1 MEICNGSSPLAK
13 RPTDSRLA
21 HTSERLNQENGKV
34 DQALDI
40 SRRLRSR
47 CSVSVLAL
55 AAVAAAG
62 VSTTGYAVAQCNT
75 STKVCSGTVTSS
87 LDASSNGD
95 VNWTLSANTSLN
107 TSRRAFKVTGTSGT
121 VNLSM
126 QGSSSVSVAHTN
138 TPALTGP
145 DFAISLVSERG
156 VTLNQATTAGNIS
169 IGCVGHTDCAFWG
182 QLHALSVSAGGAVN
196 LDLHGDVSTTTVGA
210 SAQGRAIIVKTT
222 NSAGADIS
230 IISRGNVQVTGIEL
244 EPPSFGDPGFIFDK
258 IAIEADAD
266 KGNILINANT
276 VSSFHE
282 AIDAYTKDGTI
293 TINTSGAITSVGSAA
308 IEAYSKSG
316 NVTVSGEGLIK
327 GVSQAINAKVVSS
340 TVFVNAR
347 GGAETTGTNATDV
360 AINISATGLTN
371 QPVRLFGVQTITSS
385 SGRGVYVHARTNSS
399 PITISVNAI
408 TSQNSALYLN
418 SNGGGTVS
426 LTATGTIETKN
437 TGSSQDAIAIRVKQT
452 GNASIDVKTA
462 SVTGPNGGILI
473 EGNGSQVTLSTT
485 GTISSSRSDAYG
497 IKVTST
503 GNISVTTQSA
513 YSKYIAIG
521 ARGTVLSQVD
531 VTVTGNVQASGNAIK
546 SAVYAT
552 GDGFDKDVTVTVGSG
567 AHVTASGTASSN
579 TRNFDGVYVKNGT
592 DKTARANISGRVTVS
607 GHRASAAVR
616 VRTTNFLGAA
626 EANITTSTAVL
637 TGPVGLLL
645 HGDRSPSRVNNAG
658 TIVGSKPNGVS
669 IGVYAI
675 ANAGEIN
682 ITSSGSI
689 TSTGGTQGFGI
700 YAKTSAQTT
709 ITLNSG
715 ATVGTTGGIGN
726 AIWTTGP
733 TTVNV
738 NSGATIT
745 ANIRL
750 GAGDDL
756 LYFTGGSVSGNITLD
771 GGEGDDYIAF
781 ADNTF
786 SISTSGITNFESMF
800 IDEATVAFDGNATL
814 SLGMRLDEGTLDLQ
828 DGDTGDI
835 ITVSNDFIGDGF
847 IEIDA
852 NFSAGT
858 ADSISV
864 GGNFMRDGED
874 YPNDVIV
881 IRVADVTPSN
891 ASTRSVGPITVLSVS
906 GTVRTPTDR
915 LRLQGV
921 SMLSGGYVYTLEFD
935 TSSKTYQLVGV
946 AATLNCSESP
956 TDTFTCRGAI
966 TRREQMIRQSTT
978 ALSATLDVSAAV
990 GVTNDIG
997 IVMVNSGDVS
1007 LTQAPSG
1014 RSLTASGSATGVI
1027 SLTSTGSGNVSIDVN
1042 GVVTLSGA
1050 GTAIAGT
1057 ANTGNI
1063 SITTS
1068 GSVTAEQSGGTGS
1081 RPTGA
1086 TAIKAVGSGSSITI
1100 STVSSVRGGLDG
1112 IYASNTSTGSV
1123 TVSTTGT
1130 VSAVKRA
1137 AIFAKGNGGTVTVN
1151 TTGAVTAE
1159 QRGIKAENAG
1169 SGAIN
1174 ITTSGVVTATRNAY
1188 PRGYAIEVLHTG
1200 SGGITISTA
1209 AISGQARGIHAKSD
1223 GEGGSIDIDV
1233 KGDITATG
1241 GRGEG
1246 IYARTN
1252 RGDVT
1257 ISVTGSISSTLYAI
1271 RVNNYTRYGT
1281 PIGSGNSVSISVA
1294 GDISNTSTSTRLF
1307 TVNHDST
1314 GSMTVELGAG
1324 SATWRGISLSSSGDI
1339 TLTMTGNLTAGG
1351 SRYNH
1356 TAIVAYTRESIT
1368 ISAKDIAAAAGIYTW
1383 VSSGSK
1389 STSITAGTISAEFG
1403 LGVRAG
1409 TYGSGSITISTAGIT
1424 GKDSHAIYA
1433 HIDETGNGDI
1443 SITDTGS
1450 IQMTGSAEDTVYAFN
1465 SGNGG
1470 ISITLSSVEGTQD
1483 AIVAL
1488 NSGNGNVSIIA
1499 GDTVTA
1505 AQSGIFVSN
1514 SGVRATEVTASG
1526 TITAR
1531 QGAGIFIKNSGSNVT
1546 INAKAITAATHGI
1559 HVTNSGAGSSTIVVD
1574 GAVSVSGGNA
1584 VYGIYVLEQSGSEGA
1599 SITVSGSGSVTGK
1612 RTGIRTVV
1620 NGSGNGTI
1628 STEGAVTGDIH
1639 GIDIA
1644 NSGTGDISLTI
1655 SGDVTATGSDA
1666 TASAIKTR
1674 TVGGD
1679 VSITINSGT
1688 IQGLKAIDDDESN
1701 TTIVVNS
1708 GAVISGS
1715 VTLSAGVDKITFAE
1729 GTFNNAITIDGGEDA
1744 GTDTSV
1750 DVITFSGGTVAL
1762 NTANLRNWEHIV
1774 VSEGTTISF
1783 PSQTTALN
1791 IDDLKLSGTLSLKN
1805 DVAGTVFN
1813 LNGDLS
1819 AGGTIILDVNFDGG
1833 VTGSPPNTV
1842 PNAVADQIVVAGD
1855 LTGTHS
1861 IVINDVTP
1869 SDIFQRVLS
1878 LKIFSVSGTIDENA
1892 QILVDGGE
1900 FISGAFAYQLV
1911 FDAATKS
1918 YSLTGA
1924 KGTLKCDPVPQ
1935 AEGSFTCSGEI
1946 SARERISARNTVDI
1960 IVTLESSA
1968 TVNIAK
1974 DRAFDIQG
1982 QGGISFTQG
1991 PSGGVLNATG
2001 SADAIILARGTGNGS
2016 VQIQLT
2022 GTATLSGPGTAVQA
2036 TSSGTGEISI
2046 STAAVIATNES
2057 GTAIKAYGKGR
2068 SVTVNAT
2075 TVSGA
2080 QNAIVAKNTGTV
2092 GATTVT
2098 TTGNVS
2104 SKGAGI
2110 NAYSLGGAV
2119 TVNANVVDGD
2129 EVAIL
2134 AENRNRVSVVTVNT
2148 SGTITSRSAAI
2159 KAYSDGGGVNL
2170 NAFNVTG
2177 STGAIIAKN
2186 RIGAGA
2192 VAVTSTGELKTS
2204 SGTAVYATSQE
2215 GAVTISVAKV
2225 SGETGAI
2232 FAKSIEGPGTI
2243 AVTTTDDVTT
2253 RSGSAIYAYSN
2264 AGQVTVRTR
2273 NVSGETNAIVAKNN
2287 SGTVGSISVTTSGTV
2302 TASNGAGILAENIGN
2317 GSLSVE
2323 TEGTVTGSGATGD
2336 GIHATNE
2343 TNGTQLT
2350 INADAVTGQR
2360 HAIFALN
2367 KGSDTLSITTNGPIS
2382 ATASSAIHANSE
2394 GEGGISIVIGGSV
2407 NGGTAGAAIDTLT
2420 DNQVTNIALNT
2431 GATVSAGESG
2441 IAIRNDE
2448 GASNVSIRDGST
2460 LTGAVRL
2467 GGGVDRVTLLG
2478 GNIGTSIIDGGS
2490 DGETDTSVDI
2500 LTVSAGSFILAGG
2513 TQSATASQFVNWERI
2528 TVDASVSASV
2538 SGNVL
2543 LEVDR
2548 LEIDGALSMRDNR
2561 PDDSLRITGIFA
2573 GSTILDIDVN
2583 FASGQADT
2591 LSVSGGVSGTK
2602 FLRINDV
2609 SPESQTERQAE
2620 ISLVQVDGNVSNNSF
2635 TLTGRS
2641 ILSGGNQ
2648 YELIFDPRTKEFKLS
2663 GISAGGPML
2672 LSAQITFFDGF
2683 ARVSSMSER
2692 RLNRRSLSTNDSG
2705 TGRGAWFRQTNS
2717 KIDHGLP
2724 SNNRAPKF
2732 DSSVLGYQTGFDMGR
2747 FVSPIGTFVYGVTAQ
2762 YNEVSSDVS
2771 VGTANKGLLS
2781 AVGYGVGATATWYG
2795 NDGAYIDFQGQFN
2808 DIDADF
2814 ETDSIGRLMD
2824 GTEATALVVSA
2835 EMGQRYQFTDDVA
2848 VTPQAQLSWGQ
2859 VDVNSFSTNNNQLVR
2874 PDAEAGY
2881 TLRAG
2886 VEAEYG
2892 SKQYNGYLLGNLYYD
2907 SIDAWEL
2914 EFVGENYKDTNG
2926 AVSVEFGF
2934 GGSTEV
2940 SEGAILFL
2948 QGSYRITTD
2957 SGADRKSSTNLSAGF
2972 AFSW

>member
-13 RPTDSRLA
+13 RPRDSRLA
-21 HTSERLNQENGKV
+21 HTSERLNQKNGKV

-40 SRRLRSR
+40 SSVLRSR

-87 LDASSNGD
+87 LTATSSSD

-107 TSRRAFKVTGTSGT
+107 VSRKAFQVTGTGGT

-126 QGSSSVSVAHTN
+126 QGSSSVSVSHTN
-138 TPALTGP
+138 TPAITGA
-145 DFAISLVSERG
+145 DFAINLISQRG
-156 VTLNQATTAGNIS
+156 VTLNQATTVGGIS
-169 IGCVGHTDCAFWG
+169 IGCVDTGSCAFWG

-196 LDLHGDVSTTTVGA
+196 LDLHGDVSTTNVGG
-210 SAQGRAIIVKTT
+210 STQGRGILAVTT

-230 IISRGNVQVTGIEL
+230 VTSRGNVNVTGIEL
-244 EPPSFGDPGFIFDK
+244 ETPTFGDPGFIFDK
-258 IAIEADAD
+258 IGIEAIAN
-266 KGNILINANT
+266 KGNILINAST

-282 AIDAYTKDGTI
+282 AIDAYTKNGTI

-327 GVSQAINAKVVSS
+327 GVSKAVDAKVVSS
-340 TVFVNAR
+340 IVFVNAR
-347 GGAETTGTNATDV
+347 GGAETTGTSSTDV
-360 AINISATGLTN
+360 AINVSATSLTN
-371 QPVRLFGVQTITSS
+371 QAVRVFAVQGVTSS
-385 SGRGVYVHARTNSS
+385 SGRGIYVHARTNSS
-399 PITISVNAI
+399 PITLSVNGI
-408 TSQNSALYLN
+408 TSENSALYLN
-418 SNGGGTVS
+418 TNGGGTVS
-426 LTATGTIETKN
+426 VTATGTIETKN
-437 TGSSQDAIAIRVKQT
+437 TGSSNDAIAVRVKHT
-452 GNASIDVKTA
+452 SNNANINVTTA
-462 SVTGPNGGILI
+462 SVTGPKGGILI
-473 EGNGSQVTLSTT
+473 EGNGSDITLSTT
-485 GTISSSRSDAYG
+485 GTVKSTRSDAIA
-497 IKVTST
+497 IKASSSGDVQITAE
-503 GNISVTTQSA
+503 NA
-513 YSKYIAIG
+513 YSKFTTIVAEGLILGG
-521 ARGTVLSQVD
+521 AD
-531 VTVTGNVQASGNAIK
+531 VTVTGNIQVSGNAIK
-546 SAVYAT
+546 RAIYAKTT
-552 GDGFDKDVTVTVGSG
+552 GFEGNATVTVGSG
-567 AHVTASGTASSN
+567 AHVTASGTSSSN
-579 TRNFDGVYVKNGT
+579 TQSFDGIYVKDEGGQLA
-592 DKTARANISGRVTVS
+592 KANISGRVTIS

-616 VRTTNFLGAA
+616 VRTTNFLGQV
-626 EANITTSTAVL
+626 EANVTTSTAVV
-637 TGPVGLLL
+637 TGPIGIVA
-645 HGDRSPSRVNNAG
+645 HGDRSHARVNNAG
-658 TIVGSKPNGVS
+658 TIVGSKPNGTA

-675 ANAGEIN
+675 VDGSDIT

-689 TSTGGTQGFGI
+689 TADNGTQGFGI
-700 YAKTSAQTT
+700 YAKTSGRTN

-715 ATVGTTGGIGN
+715 ATVGTTGGVGT

-733 TTVNV
+733 ANV
-738 NSGATIT
+738 RVHSGAQIT

-750 GAGDDL
+750 GAGADS
-756 LYFTGGSVSGNITLD
+756 LYFTGGSIADNIILD
-771 GGEGDDYIAF
+771 GGAGNDWLEF
-781 ADNTF
+781 ANNSFTV
-786 SISTSGITNFESMF
+786 STSGITNFEDME
-800 IDEATVAFDGNATL
+800 IDDATVSFDGNATL
-814 SLGMRLDEGTLDLQ
+814 GLNLELDFGTLSLQ

-835 ITVSNDFIGDGF
+835 VTITNGF
-847 IEIDA
+847 TGEGEIKIDA

-864 GGNFMRDGED
+864 GGDFGDD
-874 YPNDVIV
+874 YSEIV
-881 IRVADVTPSN
+881 LRVADVTPSN

-906 GTVRTPTDR
+906 GSVASPSDYV
-915 LRLQGV
+915 LFSLHGE
-921 SMLSGGYVYTLEFD
+921 SMLSGGYVYSLEFD
-935 TSSKTYQLVGV
+935 ANSKIYQLVGV
-946 AATLNCSESP
+946 AATLNCAESP
-956 TDTFTCRGAI
+956 VDTFTCRGAI
-966 TRREQMIRQSTT
+966 TQREQMIRQSTT

-1014 RSLTASGSATGVI
+1014 RSLTGSGSATGVI
-1027 SLTSTGSGNVSIDVN
+1027 SLSSTASGNVSIDVN

-1057 ANTGNI
+1057 ATTGNV

-1100 STVSSVRGGLDG
+1100 STGSAVRGGLDG
-1112 IYASNTSTGSV
+1112 IYASNTGTGSV

-1159 QRGIKAENAG
+1159 GRGIKAENAG
-1169 SGAIN
+1169 AGAIN
-1174 ITTSGVVTATRNAY
+1174 ITAAGVVTATRNSY
-1188 PRGYAIEVLHTG
+1188 PRGYAIEVLHSG
-1200 SGGITISTA
+1200 SGAITISTA
-1209 AISGQARGIHAKSD
+1209 AITGQKRGIHARSN
-1223 GEGGSIDIDV
+1223 GEGGSINIDV

-1241 GRGEG
+1241 GAGEG
-1246 IYARTN
+1246 IYAATN
-1252 RGDVT
+1252 KGNIT
-1257 ISVTGSISSTLYAI
+1257 ISVTGTVSSTFYAARINNNVPYGQARASGTTVSLSIS
-1271 RVNNYTRYGT
+1271 GH
-1281 PIGSGNSVSISVA
+1281 
-1294 GDISNTSTSTRLF
+1294 ISNTSTSTRLV
-1307 TVNHDST
+1307 TVDHDST
-1314 GSMTVELGAG
+1314 GSMTVELG
-1324 SATWRGISLSSSGDI
+1324 SASGTRRAIDLSSSGDI
-1339 TLTMTGNLTAGG
+1339 TLTMTGNLTSGG
-1351 SRYNH
+1351 DDSGQW
-1356 TAIVAYTRESIT
+1356 AISVYTNQSIT
-1368 ISAKDIAAAAGIYTW
+1368 ISAKDISAAAGIYTW

-1389 STSITAGTISAEFG
+1389 ATSITAGTISAAFDT
-1403 LGVRAG
+1403 GVFVG
-1409 TYGSGSITISTAGIT
+1409 TSGSGSITIATAGVT
-1424 GKDSHAIYA
+1424 AKDRHAIYA
-1433 HIDETGNGDI
+1433 YIEKTGNGAI
-1443 SITDTGS
+1443 SITDTGT
-1450 IQMTGSAEDTVYAFN
+1450 IRNTGSADDTVYAFN

-1470 ISITLSSVEGTQD
+1470 ISITVSAVEGTQD

-1488 NSGNGNVSIIA
+1488 NSGNGNVSVTA
-1499 GDTVTA
+1499 GDTVSA

-1514 SGVRATEVTASG
+1514 SGVRATEVTAAG
-1526 TITAR
+1526 TITAG

-1546 INAKAITAATHGI
+1546 INSKAITAATHGI
-1559 HVTNSGAGSSTIVVD
+1559 HVTNSGAGSSTIIVD
-1574 GAVSVSGGNA
+1574 GAVSVSGANA
-1584 VYGIYVLEQSGSEGA
+1584 VYGIYVLEQSGSEGT

-1612 RTGIRTVV
+1612 RTGIWAVV
-1620 NGSGNGTI
+1620 NGAGDATI
-1628 STEGAVTGDIH
+1628 STEGAVTGDIR
-1639 GIDIA
+1639 GIDVA

-1744 GTDTSV
+1744 GTDVSV
-1750 DVITFSGGTVAL
+1750 DVITFSGGTVTL
-1762 NTANLRNWEHIV
+1762 NTANVRNWENIV

-1791 IDDLKLSGTLSLKN
+1791 IDDLKLSGTLSLQN

-1833 VTGSPPNTV
+1833 VTGTAPNTV
-1842 PNAVADQIVVAGD
+1842 PNAVADEIVVAGD
-1855 LTGTHS
+1855 LTGTHT

-1892 QILVDGGE
+1892 EILVDGGE
-1900 FISGAFAYQLV
+1900 FVSGSFAYQLV
-1911 FDAATKS
+1911 FDSATKS
-1918 YSLTGA
+1918 YSLTGS
-1924 KGTLKCDPVPQ
+1924 KGTLKCDAVPQ
-1935 AEGSFTCSGEI
+1935 AEGSFTCSGVI

-1968 TVNIAK
+1968 TVDIAK

-1991 PSGGVLNATG
+1991 PNGGELKATG

-2046 STAAVIATNES
+2046 STAAVIAGNES

-2080 QNAIVAKNTGTV
+2080 QNAIVAKNTGAV

-2177 STGAIIAKN
+2177 SSGAIIAKN

-2192 VAVTSTGELKTS
+2192 VTVTSTGTLNTT
-2204 SGTAVYATSQE
+2204 SGTALYATSQE
-2215 GAVTISVAKV
+2215 GAVTISVASV

-2243 AVTTTDDVTT
+2243 AVTTTGNVTT
-2253 RSGSAIYAYSN
+2253 RSGAAIYAYSQ
-2264 AGQVTVRTR
+2264 AGQVAVRTR

-2287 SGTVGSISVTTSGTV
+2287 SGTVGSISVTTSGAV
-2302 TASNGAGILAENIGN
+2302 AASDGAAILAENKGN

-2323 TEGTVTGSGATGD
+2323 TDGTVTGSGATGD
-2336 GIHATNE
+2336 GIHATNDE
-2343 TNGTQLT
+2343 NGTLLT
-2350 INADAVTGQR
+2350 INAGGVTGQR

-2367 KGSDTLSITTNGPIS
+2367 KGSDTLSITTNGTIS
-2382 ATASSAIHANSE
+2382 ATASSAIHAASE
-2394 GEGGISIVIGGSV
+2394 GEGGISIVIGGSIT
-2407 NGGTAGAAIDTLT
+2407 GGTGGATIDTLT
-2420 DNQVTNIALNT
+2420 DDQTTNIALNT

-2448 GASNVSIRDGST
+2448 GASNVSIREGST
-2460 LTGAVRL
+2460 LVGAVRL
-2467 GGGVDRVTLLG
+2467 GGGVDRVILQG

-2490 DGETDTSVDI
+2490 DGETDTSIDV
-2500 LTVSAGSFILAGG
+2500 LTVSAGSFVLAGG
-2513 TQSATASQFVNWERI
+2513 TQSAAASQFVNWERI

-2548 LEIDGALSMRDNR
+2548 LEIDGALTMRDNR
-2561 PDDSLRITGIFA
+2561 PDDSLRVTGIFA

-2705 TGRGAWFRQTNS
+2705 TGRGAWFRQINS
-2717 KIDHGLP
+2717 KINHGLP

-2762 YNEVSSDVS
+2762 YNEVNSDVS

-2795 NDGAYIDFQGQFN
+2795 DDGAYIDFQGQFN

-2824 GTEATALVVSA
+2824 GTEATAIVVSA
-2835 EMGQRYQFTDDVA
+2835 EMGQRYQFTDEVA

>member
-13 RPTDSRLA
+13 RPRDSRLA
-21 HTSERLNQENGKV
+21 HTSERLNQKNGKV

-40 SRRLRSR
+40 SSVLRSR

-87 LDASSNGD
+87 LTATSSSD

-107 TSRRAFKVTGTSGT
+107 TSRRAFKVTGTGGT

-126 QGSSSVSVAHTN
+126 QGSSSVSVSHTN
-138 TPALTGP
+138 TPAITGA
-145 DFAISLVSERG
+145 DFAINLISERG
-156 VTLNQATTAGNIS
+156 VTLNQATTVGGIS
-169 IGCVGHTDCAFWG
+169 IGCVDTGSCAFWG

-196 LDLHGDVSTTTVGA
+196 LDLHGDVSTTNVGG
-210 SAQGRAIIVKTT
+210 STQGRGILAVTT

-230 IISRGNVQVTGIEL
+230 VTSRGNVSVTGIEL
-244 EPPSFGDPGFIFDK
+244 VVPTFGDPGFIFDK
-258 IAIEADAD
+258 IGIEAIAN

-282 AIDAYTKDGTI
+282 AIDAYTKNGTI
-293 TINTSGAITSVGSAA
+293 TINTSGAITSVGSGA

-327 GVSQAINAKVVSS
+327 GVSRAVYAKVVSS

-360 AINISATGLTN
+360 AINVSATSLTN
-371 QPVRLFGVQTITSS
+371 QPVRVFAVQDVTSS
-385 SGRGVYVHARTNSS
+385 SGRGIYVHARTNSS
-399 PITISVNAI
+399 PITLSVNGI
-408 TSQNSALYLN
+408 TSQNTALYLN
-418 SNGGGTVS
+418 SNGGGRVS
-426 LTATGTIETKN
+426 ITATGTVETKN

-452 GNASIDVKTA
+452 GNADIDITTA

-473 EGNGSQVTLSTT
+473 EGNGSDVTVSST
-485 GTISSSRSDAYG
+485 GTIKSTRSDAYA
-497 IKVTST
+497 IKASGS
-503 GNISVTTQSA
+503 GNITITAENA
-513 YSKYIAIG
+513 YSKFTTIA
-521 ARGTVLSQVD
+521 AQGTILAPVD
-531 VTVTGNVQASGNAIK
+531 VTVTGNVQVSGNAIK
-546 SAVYAT
+546 RAIYVTTPS
-552 GDGFDKDVTVTVGSG
+552 FDSNATVTVGSG
-567 AHVTASGTASSN
+567 AHVTASGTSSSN
-579 TRNFDGVYVKNGT
+579 TQQFDGIYVKDGGGNLA
-592 DKTARANISGRVTVS
+592 KVNISGRVTVS

-616 VRTTNFLGAA
+616 VRTTNFIGQV
-626 EANITTSTAVL
+626 EANVTTSTAVV
-637 TGPVGLLL
+637 TGPVGIFA
-645 HGDRSPSRVNNAG
+645 HGDRSQTRVNNAG
-658 TIVGSKPNGVS
+658 TISGQKGNSINFGVIAQSNGGD
-669 IGVYAI
+669 II
-675 ANAGEIN
+675 
-682 ITSSGSI
+682 ITSNGSI
-689 TSTGGTQGFGI
+689 TGSGSQGIGI
-700 YAKTSAQTT
+700 YTNTTGRTT

-715 ATVGTTGGIGN
+715 ATVGNSSGSGTGN
-726 AIWTTGP
+726 AIWLNGP
-733 TTVNV
+733 
-738 NSGATIT
+738 GTIT
-745 ANIRL
+745 INEGAQITSTIRL
-750 GAGDDL
+750 GRGADAIE
-756 LYFTGGSVSGNITLD
+756 FRGGSLANNINID
-771 GGEGDDYIAF
+771 GGDGTDHLLF
-781 ADNTF
+781 RQNSFT
-786 SISTSGITNFESMF
+786 ISASGIQNFESME
-800 IDEATVAFDGNATL
+800 IWSATVSFDGNTTL
-814 SLGMRLDEGTLDLQ
+814 GLELELAEGTIDLQ
-828 DGDTGDI
+828 DGDTGDTVTISDSFEGEGI
-835 ITVSNDFIGDGF
+835 IQIDVDFSG
-847 IEIDA
+847 
-852 NFSAGT
+852 GT
-858 ADSISV
+858 SDSISV
-864 GGNFMRDGED
+864 GGDFGDE
-874 YPNDVIV
+874 YTEIV
-881 IRVADVTPSN
+881 LQVADATPSN

-906 GTVRTPTDR
+906 GSVSAPGDY
-915 LRLQGV
+915 LKLQGQ
-921 SMLSGGYVYTLEFD
+921 SMLSGGYVYSLEFD
-935 TSSKTYQLVGV
+935 TNSKIYQLVGV

-966 TRREQMIRQSTT
+966 TQREQMIRQSTT

-990 GVTNDIG
+990 GVTADVG

-1014 RSLTASGSATGVI
+1014 RSLTASGSATGVV
-1027 SLTSTGSGNVSIDVN
+1027 SLTSTASGNVSIDVN

-1057 ANTGNI
+1057 ANTGNV

-1100 STVSSVRGGLDG
+1100 STGGSVRGGLDG

-1123 TVSTTGT
+1123 TISPTGT

-1159 QRGIKAENAG
+1159 GRGIKAEN
-1169 SGAIN
+1169 SGAGAIS
-1174 ITTSGVVTATRNAY
+1174 ITAAGAVTATRNSY
-1188 PRGYAIEVLHTG
+1188 PRGYAIEVLHSG
-1200 SGGITISTA
+1200 SGAITISTA
-1209 AISGQARGIHAKSD
+1209 ALTGQKRGIHARSN

-1233 KGDITATG
+1233 TGDITATG
-1241 GRGEG
+1241 GAGEG

-1252 RGDVT
+1252 RGDIT
-1257 ISVTGSISSTLYAI
+1257 ISVTGTISSTFYAVRI
-1271 RVNNYTRYGT
+1271 NNYTPFGEA
-1281 PIGSGNSVSISVA
+1281 IGSGNSVSVSVS
-1294 GDISNTSTSTRLF
+1294 GHISNTSTSTRLL

-1314 GSMTVELGAG
+1314 GSMTLELASA
-1324 SATWRGISLSSSGDI
+1324 SATWRGISLSSKGDI

-1351 SRYNH
+1351 LNS
-1356 TAIVAYTRESIT
+1356 TSFAITAYTDQSIT
-1368 ISAKDIAAAAGIYTW
+1368 LSTKDITAAAGIYTW
-1383 VSSGSK
+1383 VSSGAK
-1389 STSITAGTISAEFG
+1389 STSITVGTISAELG
-1403 LGVRAG
+1403 GGVRAG
-1409 TYGSGSITISTAGIT
+1409 TYGSGSITISTAGVSA
-1424 GKDSHAIYA
+1424 KDSHGIYA
-1433 HIDETGNGDI
+1433 HIEETGNGAI
-1443 SITDTGS
+1443 SITDTGT
-1450 IQMTGSAEDTVYAFN
+1450 IRTTGSAEDAVYAFN

-1470 ISITLSSVEGTQD
+1470 ISITVSAVEGTQD

-1488 NSGNGNVSIIA
+1488 NSGNGNVSVTA
-1499 GDTVTA
+1499 GDTVSA

-1514 SGVRATEVTASG
+1514 SGVRATEVTAAG
-1526 TITAR
+1526 TITAG

-1546 INAKAITAATHGI
+1546 INSKAITAATHGI
-1559 HVTNSGAGSSTIVVD
+1559 HVTNSGAGSSTIIVD
-1574 GAVSVSGGNA
+1574 GAVSVSGANA
-1584 VYGIYVLEQSGSEGA
+1584 VYGIYVLEQSGSEGT

-1612 RTGIRTVV
+1612 RTGIWAVV
-1620 NGSGNGTI
+1620 NGAGDATI
-1628 STEGAVTGDIH
+1628 STEGAVTGDIR
-1639 GIDIA
+1639 GIDVA

-1744 GTDTSV
+1744 GTDVSV
-1750 DVITFSGGTVAL
+1750 DVITFSGGTVTL
-1762 NTANLRNWEHIV
+1762 NTANVRNWENIV

-1791 IDDLKLSGTLSLKN
+1791 IDDLKLSGTLSLQN

-1833 VTGSPPNTV
+1833 VTGTAPNTV
-1842 PNAVADQIVVAGD
+1842 PNAVADEIVVAGD
-1855 LTGTHS
+1855 LTGTHT

-1892 QILVDGGE
+1892 EILVDGGE
-1900 FISGAFAYQLV
+1900 FVSGSFAYQLV
-1911 FDAATKS
+1911 FDSATKS
-1918 YSLTGA
+1918 YSLTGS
-1924 KGTLKCDPVPQ
+1924 KGTLKCDAVPQ
-1935 AEGSFTCSGEI
+1935 AEGSFTCSGVI

-1968 TVNIAK
+1968 TVDIAK

-1991 PSGGVLNATG
+1991 PNGGELKATG

-2046 STAAVIATNES
+2046 STAAVIAGNES

-2080 QNAIVAKNTGTV
+2080 QNAIVAKNTGAV

-2177 STGAIIAKN
+2177 SSGAIIAKN

-2192 VAVTSTGELKTS
+2192 VTVTSTGTLNTT
-2204 SGTAVYATSQE
+2204 SGTALYATSQE
-2215 GAVTISVAKV
+2215 GAVTISVASV

-2243 AVTTTDDVTT
+2243 AVTTTGNVTT
-2253 RSGSAIYAYSN
+2253 RSGAAIYAYSQ
-2264 AGQVTVRTR
+2264 AGQVAVRTR

-2287 SGTVGSISVTTSGTV
+2287 SGTVGSISVTTSGAV
-2302 TASNGAGILAENIGN
+2302 AASDGAAILAENKGN

-2323 TEGTVTGSGATGD
+2323 TDGTVTGSGATGD
-2336 GIHATNE
+2336 GIHATNDE
-2343 TNGTQLT
+2343 NGTLLT
-2350 INADAVTGQR
+2350 INAGGVTGQR

-2367 KGSDTLSITTNGPIS
+2367 KGSDTLSITTNGTIS
-2382 ATASSAIHANSE
+2382 ATASSAIHAASE
-2394 GEGGISIVIGGSV
+2394 GEGGISIVIGGSIT
-2407 NGGTAGAAIDTLT
+2407 GGTGGATIDTLT
-2420 DNQVTNIALNT
+2420 DDQTTNIALNT

-2448 GASNVSIRDGST
+2448 GASNVSIREGST
-2460 LTGAVRL
+2460 LVGAVRL
-2467 GGGVDRVTLLG
+2467 GGGVDRVILQG

-2490 DGETDTSVDI
+2490 DGETDTSIDV
-2500 LTVSAGSFILAGG
+2500 LTVSAGSFVLAGG
-2513 TQSATASQFVNWERI
+2513 TQSAAASQFVNWERI

-2548 LEIDGALSMRDNR
+2548 LEIDGALTMRDNR
-2561 PDDSLRITGIFA
+2561 PDDSLRVTGIFA

-2705 TGRGAWFRQTNS
+2705 TGRGAWFRQINS
-2717 KIDHGLP
+2717 KINHGLP

-2762 YNEVSSDVS
+2762 YNEVNSDVS

-2795 NDGAYIDFQGQFN
+2795 DDGAYIDFQGQFN

-2824 GTEATALVVSA
+2824 GTEATAIVVSA
-2835 EMGQRYQFTDDVA
+2835 EMGQRYQFTDEVA

>member
-13 RPTDSRLA
+13 RPRDSRLA

-87 LDASSNGD
+87 LNATSNGD
-95 VNWTLSANTSLN
+95 VNWTLSANTSIN
-107 TSRRAFKVTGTSGT
+107 TSRRSFQVTGTSGT

-126 QGSSSVSVAHTN
+126 QGSSSVNVSHTN
-138 TPALTGP
+138 TPAITGP
-145 DFAISLVSERG
+145 DFAVSLISERG

-169 IGCVGHTDCAFWG
+169 IGCVGHSDCAFWG
-182 QLHALSVSAGGAVN
+182 QLHALSVSAGGSVN
-196 LDLHGDVSTTTVGA
+196 LDLHGDVSTTTVGD

-230 IISRGNVQVTGIEL
+230 IVSRGNVEVTGIEL

-258 IAIEADAD
+258 IAIEADAE

-293 TINTSGAITSVGSAA
+293 TINTSGAVTSLGSAA

-327 GVSQAINAKVVSS
+327 GVTKAIDAKVVSS

-360 AINISATGLTN
+360 AINVSATSLTN
-371 QPVRLFGVQTITSS
+371 QAVRVFGVQSITSS
-385 SGRGVYVHARTNSS
+385 AGRGLYVHARTNSS
-399 PITISVNAI
+399 PITISVNGI
-408 TSQNSALYLN
+408 TSQNSAIYLN

-426 LTATGTIETKN
+426 VTATGTIETKN

-452 GNASIDVKTA
+452 GNASIEVATA
-462 SVTGPNGGILI
+462 SVSGPNGGILI
-473 EGNGSQVTLSTT
+473 EGNGSVVTVSST
-485 GTISSSRSDAYG
+485 GTVKSTRSDAYA
-497 IKVTST
+497 IKASGS
-503 GNISVTTQSA
+503 GNITISAQNA
-513 YSKYIAIG
+513 YSKFITIA
-521 ARGTVLSQVD
+521 ARASVLAAPTI
-531 VTVTGNVQASGNAIK
+531 TVTGDVQASGNAIK
-546 SAVYAT
+546 SAIYIT
-552 GDGFDKDVTVTVGSG
+552 SGGFDNNSNVTVGSG
-567 AHVTASGTASSN
+567 AHVTASGTSSSN
-579 TRNFDGVYVKNGT
+579 TQAFNAIYMKEGAGNFGT
-592 DKTARANISGRVTVS
+592 VNISGRVTAS

-616 VRTTNFLGAA
+616 VRGTNFLSKV
-626 EANITTSTAVL
+626 NVNVTTSTAVV
-637 TGPVGLLL
+637 TGPIGVLVQ
-645 HGDRSPSRVNNAG
+645 GDRSPTRVNNAG
-658 TIVGSKPNGVS
+658 TIVGSKPNGTAV
-669 IGVYAI
+669 GVYAV
-675 ANAGEIN
+675 ANGGEIF

-689 TSTGGTQGFGI
+689 TADSSGSVGFGI
-700 YAKTSAQTT
+700 YSKTSARTT

-715 ATVGTTGGIGN
+715 ATVGTTGGVGT
-726 AIWTTGP
+726 AIRTTGP
-733 TTVNV
+733 ATVKV
-738 NSGATIT
+738 NSGAQIT

-750 GAGDDL
+750 GGGDDY
-756 LYFTGGSVSGNITLD
+756 LYFTGGTISDNITLD
-771 GGEGDDYIAF
+771 GGDGDDDYIAF
-781 ADNTF
+781 RKNRF
-786 SISTSGITNFESMF
+786 SVSTSGITNFESMF
-800 IDEATVAFDGNATL
+800 IDDATVSFNGNA
-814 SLGMRLDEGTLDLQ
+814 SLNLQMRLDEGTIGLQ

-835 ITVSNDFIGDGF
+835 VTISNNLSGDGI

-864 GGNFMRDGED
+864 GGNFGDE
-874 YPNDVIV
+874 YSEIV
-881 IRVADVTPSN
+881 LRVTDSTPSN
-891 ASTRSVGPITVLSVS
+891 AATRSVGPITVLSVS
-906 GTVRTPTDR
+906 GSVYSSSD
-915 LRLQGV
+915 LLKLQGQ
-921 SMLSGGYVYTLEFD
+921 SMLSGGYVYSLEFD
-935 TSSKTYQLVGV
+935 SDNKVYQLVGV

-966 TRREQMIRQSTT
+966 TQREQMIRQSTT

-990 GVTNDIG
+990 GVTSDVG

-1014 RSLTASGSATGVI
+1014 RSLTASGSATGVV

-1057 ANTGNI
+1057 ANTGNV

-1068 GSVTAEQSGGTGS
+1068 GSVTAEQSGGTNS

-1100 STVSSVRGGLDG
+1100 STVSAVRGGLDG

-1123 TVSTTGT
+1123 TISTTGT

-1151 TTGAVTAE
+1151 TTGAITSE
-1159 QRGIKAENAG
+1159 RRGIKAENSGA
-1169 SGAIN
+1169 GAIN
-1174 ITTSGVVTATRNAY
+1174 ITTSGTVTATRNAY
-1188 PRGYAIEVLHTG
+1188 PRGYAIEVLHSG
-1200 SGGITISTA
+1200 SGAITISTA
-1209 AISGQARGIHAKSD
+1209 AISGQKRGIHVDSA
-1223 GEGGSIDIDV
+1223 GEGGSINIDV

-1241 GRGEG
+1241 GAGEG
-1246 IYARTN
+1246 IYAATN
-1252 RGDVT
+1252 KGNIT
-1257 ISVTGSISSTLYAI
+1257 ISVTGTVSSTLYATRI
-1271 RVNNYTRYGT
+1271 NNYVRYGQARA
-1281 PIGSGNSVSISVA
+1281 SGTTVSLSIS
-1294 GDISNTSTSTRLF
+1294 GHISNTSTSTRLV
-1307 TVNHDST
+1307 TVDHEST
-1314 GSMTVELGAG
+1314 GSMTVELGSA
-1324 SATWRGISLSSSGDI
+1324 SATRRGIDLSSSGDI
-1339 TLTMTGNLTAGG
+1339 TLTMTGNLTSGG
-1351 SRYNH
+1351 DDSGQW
-1356 TAIVAYTRESIT
+1356 AISVYTNQSIT
-1368 ISAKDIAAAAGIYTW
+1368 ISAKDISAAAGIYTW

-1389 STSITAGTISAEFG
+1389 ATSITAGTISSAFDT
-1403 LGVRAG
+1403 GVFAG
-1409 TYGSGSITISTAGIT
+1409 TSGSGSVTISTAGVAA
-1424 GKDSHAIYA
+1424 KDRHAIYA
-1433 HIDETGNGDI
+1433 YIEKTGNGAI
-1443 SITDTGS
+1443 SITDTGT
-1450 IQMTGSAEDTVYAFN
+1450 IRNTGSADDTVYTFN
-1465 SGNGG
+1465 AGNGG
-1470 ISITLSSVEGTQD
+1470 ISITVSTVEGTQD
-1483 AIVAL
+1483 GIVAL
-1488 NSGNGNVSIIA
+1488 NSGNGNVSVIA
-1499 GDTVTA
+1499 GDTVSA

-1526 TITAR
+1526 TITAG

-1546 INAKAITAATHGI
+1546 INAKTITAATHGI
-1559 HVTNSGAGSSTIVVD
+1559 HVTNSGAGSSTIIVD
-1574 GAVSVSGGNA
+1574 GAVSVSGANA

-1612 RTGIRTVV
+1612 RTGIWTVV
-1620 NGSGNGTI
+1620 NGAGNGTI

-1688 IQGLKAIDDDESN
+1688 IKGLKAIDDDESN

-1715 VTLSAGVDKITFAE
+1715 ITLSAGVDKITFAE
-1729 GTFNNAITIDGGEDA
+1729 GTFNNAITVDGGEDA
-1744 GTDTSV
+1744 GTDLSV

-1762 NTANLRNWEHIV
+1762 NTANLTNWENIV
-1774 VSEGTTISF
+1774 VSEGTTVSF
-1783 PSQTTALN
+1783 ATQTTALN

-1833 VTGSPPNTV
+1833 VTGSPPNAV
-1842 PNAVADQIVVAGD
+1842 PNAVADEIVVAGD
-1855 LTGTHS
+1855 LTGVHS

-1869 SDIFQRVLS
+1869 SDIFSRVLS
-1878 LKIFSVSGTIDENA
+1878 IKIFSVSGTIDENA

-1900 FISGAFAYQLV
+1900 FVSGAFAYQLV
-1911 FDAATKS
+1911 FDASAKT
-1918 YSLTGA
+1918 YTLTGA
-1924 KGTLKCDPVPQ
+1924 KGTLKCDTVSQ
-1935 AEGSFTCSGEI
+1935 VEGSFTCSGVI

-1960 IVTLESSA
+1960 IVTLVSSA
-1968 TVNIAK
+1968 TVDIAK

-1991 PSGGVLNATG
+1991 PNGGELKATG

-2016 VQIQLT
+2016 VSIQLT
-2022 GTATLSGPGTAVQA
+2022 GTATLEGPGTAVHA
-2036 TSSGTGEISI
+2036 TSSGTGEISV
-2046 STAAVIATNES
+2046 STAAVIAGNES

-2080 QNAIVAKNTGTV
+2080 QNAIVAKNTGAV

-2148 SGTITSRSAAI
+2148 SGSITSRSAAI

-2177 STGAIIAKN
+2177 SSGAIIAKN

-2192 VAVTSTGELKTS
+2192 VSVTSTGTLNTS

-2215 GAVTISVAKV
+2215 GAVTISVTSV
-2225 SGETGAI
+2225 SGETGAV
-2232 FAKSIEGPGTI
+2232 FAKSIEGPGAI
-2243 AVTTTDDVTT
+2243 AVTTTGDVTT
-2253 RSGSAIYAYSN
+2253 RSGAAIYAYSH
-2264 AGQVTVRTR
+2264 AGQVAVRAR

-2287 SGTVGSISVTTSGTV
+2287 SGTVGSISVTTSGAV
-2302 TASNGAGILAENIGN
+2302 TASNGAGILAENKGN

-2336 GIHATNE
+2336 GIHATNDE
-2343 TNGTQLT
+2343 NGTQLT

-2367 KGSDTLSITTNGPIS
+2367 KGSDTLAITTSGIIS

-2394 GEGGISIVIGGSV
+2394 GEGGISIVIGGAV
-2407 NGGTAGAAIDTLT
+2407 RGGTAGAAIDTLT
-2420 DNQVTNIALNT
+2420 NNQVTNIALNT
-2431 GATVSAGESG
+2431 GATVNAGESG

-2448 GASNVSIRDGST
+2448 GTSNVSIREGST
-2460 LTGAVRL
+2460 LAGAVRL
-2467 GGGVDRVTLLG
+2467 GGGVDRVILLG
-2478 GNIGTSIIDGGS
+2478 GTIGTSIIDGGS
-2490 DGETDTSVDI
+2490 DGETDTSVDV
-2500 LTVSAGSFILAGG
+2500 LTVSAGSFVLAGG
-2513 TQSATASQFVNWERI
+2513 TQSATTSQFVNWERI

-2548 LEIDGALSMRDNR
+2548 LEIDGVLSMRDNR

-2573 GSTILDIDVN
+2573 GSTIVDIDVN

-2609 SPESQTERQAE
+2609 SPESQTERQSE

-2635 TLTGRS
+2635 NLTGRS

-2648 YELIFDPRTKEFKLS
+2648 YALIFDPRTKEFKLS

-2692 RLNRRSLSTNDSG
+2692 RLNRRSLSTDDSG

-2724 SNNRAPKF
+2724 SNDRAPKF

-2762 YNEVSSDVS
+2762 YNEVNSDVS

-2795 NDGAYIDFQGQFN
+2795 DDGAYIDFQGQFN

-2835 EMGQRYQFTDDVA
+2835 EMGQRYQFTDEVA